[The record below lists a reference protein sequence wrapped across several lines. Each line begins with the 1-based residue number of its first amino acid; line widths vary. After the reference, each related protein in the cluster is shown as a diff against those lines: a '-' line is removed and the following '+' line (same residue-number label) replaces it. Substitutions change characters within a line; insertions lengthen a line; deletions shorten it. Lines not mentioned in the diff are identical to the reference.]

1 MWRYDDRLFVVFRS
15 QVVFDQRAS
24 NEAKRP
30 IYKDQDWITIQAPGN
45 KLSKVDRPVR
55 DLDLKRFSS
64 RYTLF
69 KQGKSEQQVG
79 TPLKLLPWM
88 PEGRVEEYR
97 HFKIH
102 TVEQLA
108 TAADAIGQNFMG
120 FQTDK
125 QKAQDYLDA
134 ANRGVNA
141 QELEDK
147 LSSRDEEIELLK
159 QQVSLMM
166 AGHAGQPDVSG
177 QANVETVDEVIPE
190 RFPEPGTEPEPKSV
204 GIAEEA

>member
-1 MWRYDDRLFVVFRS
+1 M
-15 QVVFDQRAS
+15 
-24 NEAKRP
+24 
-30 IYKDQDWITIQAPGN
+30 
-45 KLSKVDRPVR
+45 
-55 DLDLKRFSS
+55 DLKRFAS
-64 RYTLF
+64 RYGLF

-88 PEGRVEEYR
+88 PEARVEEYT

-108 TAADAIGQNFMG
+108 TASDAIAQNFMG

-147 LSSRDEEIELLK
+147 LSSRDDEIEILK
-159 QQVSLMM
+159 KQMAVMM
-166 AGHAGQPDVSG
+166 AGQ
-177 QANVETVDEVIPE
+177 
-190 RFPEPGTEPEPKSV
+190 
-204 GIAEEA
+204 EEAVVGSDEEA

>member
-1 MWRYDDRLFVVFRS
+1 MDTREVDEPSATSSQMWRYDDRLFVVFRTK
-15 QVVFDQRAS
+15 VVFDQLAS

-30 IYKDQDWITIQAPGN
+30 IYKDQEWISIQAPGN
-45 KLSKVDRPVR
+45 KLSKVDRPIR
-55 DLDLKRFSS
+55 ALDLKRFAQ
-64 RYTLF
+64 RYAAF
-69 KQGKSEQQVG
+69 KEGRTEQQVG

-88 PEGRVEEYR
+88 PEARVEEYR

-159 QQVSLMM
+159 KQVSLMM
-166 AGHAGQPDVSG
+166 AGQAGPPEEPAPEMVVEPD
-177 QANVETVDEVIPE
+177 AL
-190 RFPEPGTEPEPKSV
+190 EPEV
-204 GIAEEA
+204 EG

>member
-1 MWRYDDRLFVVFRS
+1 MESPPNVMDSRYVDEPSATGAQMWRYDDRLFVVFRT
-15 QVVFDQRAS
+15 QVVFDQAAS

-30 IYKDQDWITIQAPGN
+30 IYKDQEWITIQAPGN

-55 DLDLKRFSS
+55 QMDLKRFAS
-64 RYTLF
+64 RYGLF

-88 PEGRVEEYR
+88 PEARVEEYT

-108 TAADAIGQNFMG
+108 TASDAIAQNFMG

-147 LSSRDEEIELLK
+147 LSSRDDEIEILK
-159 QQVSLMM
+159 KQMAVMM
-166 AGHAGQPDVSG
+166 AGQ
-177 QANVETVDEVIPE
+177 
-190 RFPEPGTEPEPKSV
+190 
-204 GIAEEA
+204 EEAVVGSDEEA